1 MWPRLQLPVEQEQQ
15 RCFHPSGLVIEF
27 FIVHRKGSIIP
38 LEYLV
43 DEGGL
48 LSLPARLLQSPS
60 SLLEPL
66 LGELPGDD
74 LSLLGVPLRE
84 NALPVL
90 LAHQRRHLQQ
100 GLQFRAVNAI
110 VEELE
115 VPGELL
121 LDKLA
126 ELLDVTARPQV
137 VDPS

>member
-15 RCFHPSGLVIEF
+15 RCFHPFGLVIKF

-48 LSLPARLLQSPS
+48 LSLPARLLQSHS
-60 SLLEPL
+60 SLLEPF
-66 LGELPGDD
+66 LGKLSNDD

-90 LAHQRRHLQQ
+90 LAHQRCHFQQ

-110 VEELE
+110 V
-115 VPGELL
+115 
-121 LDKLA
+121 K
-126 ELLDVTARPQV
+126 
-137 VDPS
+137 